1 MNIKLDEHGERIQ
14 TFSNLQGRVV
24 SKDGI
29 MYDDASDEE
38 SDDADNSHSVDKSIS

>member
-1 MNIKLDEHGERIQ
+1 MNIKVHDDGERIQ

-29 MYDDASDEE
+29 MVDEDYDDEEDEE
-38 SDDADNSHSVDKSIS
+38 DYSQSQS